1 MSLVIAI
8 LGLARS
14 FLGICSKLCYWHFV
28 PQRIV
33 DRNRHLAQLRMAI
46 GGAGAMGTKDEGV
59 GEGVPQAP
67 QAEKG
72 IPTASRTRHNK
83 TPVAPPQA
91 GRKRQPVA
99 AAPKGRR
106 TRAKVTLGGAPV
118 AVCTPV

>member
-1 MSLVIAI
+1 
-8 LGLARS
+8 
-14 FLGICSKLCYWHFV
+14 
-28 PQRIV
+28 
-33 DRNRHLAQLRMAI
+33 MAI